1 MKNMRLLNPTDLSSP
16 PGDGLEFVPVKSA
29 GRVLTLIQL
38 LTEHGQGLTFTEL
51 QEVTGWPRSSLYGLV
66 RTMAERNHLSFNSQ
80 TQKYRI
86 GIRLWEAG
94 QGFEQGVELVDLA
107 MPHLEAAREQLGET
121 VQLAVL
127 DGIENIYIA
136 KSEASHTL
144 RLDSFVGARLPAF
157 ATGIG
162 KVLLAGLE
170 EAELDH
176 RLRNVILFAYTS
188 TTITDMVALR
198 EVLRKIRTQG
208 YALDNQEYSL
218 GVCCYAVPIYG
229 SKGTVVASVSVS
241 IPSVRVSQGV
251 EAEALRVLSETSR
264 SLSAELGY
272 SPQSK

>member
-1 MKNMRLLNPTDLSSP
+1 MENMRWLNPTDLSSP

-144 RLDSFVGARLPAF
+144 RLDSFVGARLTAF

>member
-1 MKNMRLLNPTDLSSP
+1 MENMRWLNPTDLSSP

-51 QEVTGWPRSSLYGLV
+51 QEITGWPRSSLYGLV

-229 SKGTVVASVSVS
+229 SKGTVAASVSVS

>member
-1 MKNMRLLNPTDLSSP
+1 MENMRWLNPTDLSSP

-51 QEVTGWPRSSLYGLV
+51 QEITGWPRSSLYGLV

>member
-1 MKNMRLLNPTDLSSP
+1 MRLLTPTDLSSP
-16 PGDGLEFVPVKSA
+16 PGDGAEFVPVKSA

-38 LTEHGQGLTFTEL
+38 LTEHSQGLTFTEL

-80 TQKYRI
+80 NQKYRI

-94 QGFEQGVELVDLA
+94 QGFEQGVELANLA
-107 MPHLEAAREQLGET
+107 MPHLEAAKEQLGET

-157 ATGIG
+157 ATGLG

-176 RLRNVILFAYTS
+176 RLRNVILVAHTS

-198 EVLRKIRTQG
+198 EVLRKIRAQG
-208 YALDNQEYSL
+208 YALDNQEYTL
-218 GVCCYAVPIYG
+218 GVCCTAVPIYG
-229 SKGTVVASVSVS
+229 STGTVVASISVS
-241 IPSVRVSQGV
+241 IPSVRVSEGV

>member
-1 MKNMRLLNPTDLSSP
+1 MENMRWLNPTDLSSP

>member
-1 MKNMRLLNPTDLSSP
+1 MTNVRSVAPTDLDTPSN
-16 PGDGLEFVPVKSA
+16 GELEFVPVKSA
-29 GRVLTLIQL
+29 DRVLTLIQL
-38 LTEHGQGLTFTEL
+38 LTEHGHGLTFTEL

-66 RTMAERNHLSFNSQ
+66 RTMAERSHLSFSSQ

-94 QGFEQGVELVDLA
+94 QGFERGVELVDLA
-107 MPHLEAAREQLGET
+107 MPLLEAAKEQLGET
-121 VQLAVL
+121 IQLAVL

-136 KSEASHTL
+136 KSEAGHAL

-176 RLRNVILFAYTS
+176 RLRNVILVAHTS
-188 TTITDMVALR
+188 TTITDMGALR

-208 YALDNQEYSL
+208 YALDNQEYTL

-229 SKGTVVASVSVS
+229 GAGTVVASVSVS
-241 IPSVRVSQGV
+241 IPSVRVSEGI
-251 EAEALRVLSETSR
+251 EEEALRVLSGTSR
-264 SLSAELGY
+264 NLSAELGY

>member
-1 MKNMRLLNPTDLSSP
+1 MENMRLLNPTDLSSP

-94 QGFEQGVELVDLA
+94 QGFEKGVELVDLA

-144 RLDSFVGARLPAF
+144 RLASFVGARLPAF

-241 IPSVRVSQGV
+241 IPSVRVSPGV

>member
-1 MKNMRLLNPTDLSSP
+1 MENMRLLTPTDLSSP

-38 LTEHGQGLTFTEL
+38 LTEHSQGLTFTEL

-80 TQKYRI
+80 NQKYRI

-94 QGFEQGVELVDLA
+94 QGFEQGVELADVA
-107 MPHLEAAREQLGET
+107 MPHLEAAKEQLGET

-157 ATGIG
+157 ATGLG

-170 EAELDH
+170 EAELDN
-176 RLRNVILFAYTS
+176 RLRNVILVAHTS

-208 YALDNQEYSL
+208 YALDNQEYTL

-229 SKGTVVASVSVS
+229 STGTVVASISVS
-241 IPSVRVSQGV
+241 IPSVRVTEGV

>member
-1 MKNMRLLNPTDLSSP
+1 MRSLNPTDLSSP

>member
-1 MKNMRLLNPTDLSSP
+1 
-16 PGDGLEFVPVKSA
+16 
-29 GRVLTLIQL
+29 
-38 LTEHGQGLTFTEL
+38 
-51 QEVTGWPRSSLYGLV
+51 
-66 RTMAERNHLSFNSQ
+66 MAERNHLSFNSQ

-94 QGFEQGVELVDLA
+94 QVFEQGVELVDLA

-127 DGIENIYIA
+127 DGIENVYIA

-144 RLDSFVGARLPAF
+144 RLVSFVGARLPAF

-176 RLRNVILFAYTS
+176 RLRNVTLFAYTS